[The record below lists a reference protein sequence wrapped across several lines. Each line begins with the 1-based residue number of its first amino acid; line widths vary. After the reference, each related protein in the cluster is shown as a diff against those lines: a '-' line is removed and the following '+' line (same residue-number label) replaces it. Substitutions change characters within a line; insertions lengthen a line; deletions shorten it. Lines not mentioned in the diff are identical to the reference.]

1 MYLKE
6 AKIGGYSSHH
16 FQRLQES
23 AKTHVNEYE
32 YTKNWK
38 NVFADVC
45 IFSVPPP
52 SIGIVS
58 VPLQLE
64 VYTLII
70 NDLYLQILHSASENS
85 SRPTS
90 SSPFNLCLH
99 IGHKGTIF
107 PRHFGVIVFHTHIII
122 YLIFPIIAQRIDSLT
137 SSLQSWTKERSEA
150 SKGLFARYVAE
161 EHRSAAL
168 MLL

>member
-70 NDLYLQILHSASENS
+70 NDLYLQILHSASV
-85 SRPTS
+85 
-90 SSPFNLCLH
+90 NLCLH

>member
-90 SSPFNLCLH
+90 SSP
-99 IGHKGTIF
+99 
-107 PRHFGVIVFHTHIII
+107 
-122 YLIFPIIAQRIDSLT
+122 S
-137 SSLQSWTKERSEA
+137 
-150 SKGLFARYVAE
+150 
-161 EHRSAAL
+161 
-168 MLL
+168 

>member
-16 FQRLQES
+16 FQRMQES
-23 AKTHVNEYE
+23 VKTRVNECE

-58 VPLQLE
+58 VPPAIGG
-64 VYTLII
+64 VYTDYQRLIFANFTFCI
-70 NDLYLQILHSASENS
+70 GKFQSANKFVTVIGKHFAASIRS
-85 SRPTS
+85 
-90 SSPFNLCLH
+90 FNLRLH

-107 PRHFGVIVFHTHIII
+107 PRYFGVIVFHSHIII
-122 YLIFPIIAQRIDSLT
+122 YLIFPIIAQRIKSLT
-137 SSLQSWTKERSEA
+137 SPLQSLDERA
-150 SKGLFARYVAE
+150 K
-161 EHRSAAL
+161 
-168 MLL
+168 